1 MKKKRLQ
8 YGVLFFGK
16 NNRAETDCQPQPMER
31 SMSFP
36 YLQEPNKT
44 KGSENAIQANSRALF

>member
-1 MKKKRLQ
+1 MKKKRSQ

-16 NNRAETDCQPQPMER
+16 TNRAETDCQPQPIEG
-31 SMSFP
+31 SISFS

-44 KGSENAIQANSRALF
+44 EGPENAIQANSRALF